1 MRRSRQICSAIA
13 LAGCVGIAAA
23 AHAADAEKR
32 FAIKGVGVAKC
43 STFVQAYDQRSN
55 DGFLFA
61 GWLTGYITVLNQQV
75 PETFDFAPW
84 QSTDVL
90 MLLMRDLCGQ
100 KPDEQF
106 YRVAGGLVGLLGR
119 DRLTTLSEPVEIQN
133 KEHRTALPK
142 EVVRRVQERL
152 KALDLYKGGVDGSF
166 GPGMQKAIETFQKQQ
181 KLTETGIPDQQTLVR
196 LMYQPGQ
203 Q

>member
-1 MRRSRQICSAIA
+1 MNRSNRPGAAIA
-13 LAGCVGIAAA
+13 LAATLLTAAA
-23 AHAADAEKR
+23 ADAADAEKR

-43 STFVQAYDQRSN
+43 SAFVQAYDQRNN

-61 GWLTGYITVLNQQV
+61 GWLTGFLTALNQQLAD
-75 PETFDFAPW
+75 TFDLAPW

-119 DRLTTLSEPVEIQN
+119 DRLKTLSEPVEIQN

-142 EVVRRVQERL
+142 DVVRRVQERL
-152 KALDLYKGGVDGSF
+152 KALDLYKGSVDGSF
-166 GPGMQKAIETFQKQQ
+166 GSGMQKALESFQKRE
-181 KLTETGIPDQQTLVR
+181 KLPETGIPDQQTLVR
-196 LMYQPGQ
+196 LMYQPAKP
-203 Q
+203 

>member
-1 MRRSRQICSAIA
+1 ML
-13 LAGCVGIAAA
+13 LASWLGAAA
-23 AHAADAEKR
+23 AAQAADAEKR

-43 STFVQAYDQRSN
+43 STFVQAYDQRAN

-61 GWLTGYITVLNQQV
+61 GWLTGFITVLNQHV
-75 PETFDFAPW
+75 PETFDLAPW
-84 QSTDVL
+84 QTTDVL

-106 YRVAGGLVGLLGR
+106 YRVAGGLVGLLSK
-119 DRLTTLSEPVEIQN
+119 DRLQTLSEPVEMHN
-133 KEHRTALPK
+133 KEHRTTLPK

-152 KALDLYKGGVDGSF
+152 KALDLYKGSLDGSY
-166 GPGMQKAIETFQKQQ
+166 GSGMQKALEAFQKQN

-196 LMYQPGQ
+196 LMYQPGRQ
-203 Q
+203 